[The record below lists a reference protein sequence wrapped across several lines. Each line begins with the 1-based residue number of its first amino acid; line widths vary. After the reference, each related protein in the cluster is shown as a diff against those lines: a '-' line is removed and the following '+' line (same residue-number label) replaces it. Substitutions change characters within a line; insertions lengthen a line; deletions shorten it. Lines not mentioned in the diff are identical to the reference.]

1 MGNLREEIERIY
13 EEAFP
18 DEVCR
23 KFSGALTVELIR
35 KRLKASGIP
44 VSPRDVF
51 IHGLPLEI
59 DLIIP
64 RRNSRLVHNI
74 LYRSEDIAA
83 VLEIKYRGS
92 FGSDALERTRANFQR
107 IRQFS
112 SQIQCFYVAVI
123 ETKGYKWAVY
133 RKNLGFPAHTLYWW
147 SNKSKV
153 YTESKDW
160 NKLVLRLA
168 SLIM

>member
-1 MGNLREEIERIY
+1 MGDLREQIERIY

-18 DEVCR
+18 EEVCR
-23 KFSGALTVELIR
+23 KFSGALTIELIR
-35 KRLKASGIP
+35 KRLKERGIP
-44 VSPRDVF
+44 VSPRDMF
-51 IHGLPLEI
+51 IQGLPLEI

-64 RRNSRLVHNI
+64 KRSSRLVHNV
-74 LYRSEDIAA
+74 LYRPEDVAA

-112 SQIQCFYVAVI
+112 RQIQCFYVAVI
-123 ETKGYKWAVY
+123 ETRGYKWAVY
-133 RKNLGFPAHTLYWW
+133 RKNLGFPAYTLYWW

-153 YTESKDW
+153 YAESKDW
-160 NKLVLRLA
+160 DKLVSRLA
-168 SLIM
+168 SAY